1 MKSLSTEPG
10 EQMTS
15 MLAQAQSSVDTS
27 SMKNVLLME
36 STSLPIRIMS
46 MIMSKLKTENL
57 NYFLVNFLFFEIL
70 INSSN

>member
-27 SMKNVLLME
+27 MTNVLLMNNVHDNE
-36 STSLPIRIMS
+36 
-46 MIMSKLKTENL
+46 
-57 NYFLVNFLFFEIL
+57 
-70 INSSN
+70 